1 VRNASTGKHIGPL
14 STHFAA
20 FADRLSREGHSPPS
34 RWCNISLFRHFN
46 QWLDRN
52 RIRLASLDEATVER
66 YWTFRVRHRNIVPAD
81 RPALNR
87 LLAVL
92 READAIPPKPPLAIG
107 VTEQLIKRFEQYL
120 FRCGGY
126 SRRSVLAH
134 GPTLRRFLAEC
145 CPRGATGTRLKKL
158 TALEVADYVTRRA
171 AGQSAKTTQHVCWTL
186 RSFLRFLRLEDLIV
200 DDLASTVPS
209 VKCWR
214 FSSLPRF
221 LLPEQ
226 VSKVLAAVDRS
237 TAVGR
242 RNYAVLM
249 LLARLGLRASEV
261 ATLCI
266 DDIDWHSGELTVR
279 AKGRQRARMPLP
291 RDVGSAIADYLQQ
304 GRPHSDSRRV
314 FLRSLAP
321 HIGFSSGTN
330 VTVIACSA
338 LATAGVEAPC
348 KGAHV
353 FRHSLATH
361 LLRAG
366 ATLGEV
372 GQVLRHRAADST
384 RIYAKVD
391 VGALRRLSMP
401 WPGSVQ

>member
-1 VRNASTGKHIGPL
+1 
-14 STHFAA
+14 
-20 FADRLSREGHSPPS
+20 
-34 RWCNISLFRHFN
+34 
-46 QWLDRN
+46 
-52 RIRLASLDEATVER
+52 
-66 YWTFRVRHRNIVPAD
+66 
-81 RPALNR
+81 
-87 LLAVL
+87 
-92 READAIPPKPPLAIG
+92 
-107 VTEQLIKRFEQYL
+107 
-120 FRCGGY
+120 
-126 SRRSVLAH
+126 
-134 GPTLRRFLAEC
+134 
-145 CPRGATGTRLKKL
+145 
-158 TALEVADYVTRRA
+158 
-171 AGQSAKTTQHVCWTL
+171 VCWTL